1 MRRDSRISG
10 SILIPMSVDP
20 DEGIEYNVPR
30 DVVRSTEEKGTR
42 DQGLGNLEKRDRY
55 LVKEHRRMYAVK
67 ELSLPENI
75 VWWTCEDVSDWLK
88 FVGFPQYCGSFL
100 ENDINGEA
108 LLLLEKD
115 DFALLQVHSVGDRI
129 LILNAIKKTAKQAGK
144 RPEPALRDFEIQ
156 VPVRNRYSV
165 PMLSHLPDSARS
177 QASS

>member
-1 MRRDSRISG
+1 
-10 SILIPMSVDP
+10 
-20 DEGIEYNVPR
+20 
-30 DVVRSTEEKGTR
+30 
-42 DQGLGNLEKRDRY
+42 
-55 LVKEHRRMYAVK
+55 MYAVK

-129 LILNAIKKTAKQAGK
+129 LILNAIKKTAKQVGR
-144 RPEPALRDFEIQ
+144 RPEPT
-156 VPVRNRYSV
+156 
-165 PMLSHLPDSARS
+165 
-177 QASS
+177 